1 MSLRT
6 GGSNPRAGTVV
17 RGAGRFARRSA
28 WPVLFTIVLA
38 GVLVLGVFPTRTYI
52 QKRQD
57 LTETEVRLEEL
68 NEANAKAEKHVEALQ
83 SDVEIERI
91 AREQYNLVKPGE
103 ETYHVLPAPK
113 DPVQIPDVWPFNR
126 FHTHL
131 GK

>member
-1 MSLRT
+1 VSVRT
-6 GGSNPRAGTVV
+6 KSASAIRGT
-17 RGAGRFARRSA
+17 GRFVRRSA

-57 LTETEVRLEEL
+57 VAETEVRLQQL
-68 NEANAKAEKHVEALQ
+68 NDANAKAEKHVEALQ
-83 SDVEIERI
+83 SDAEIERI

>member
-1 MSLRT
+1 MSQATRRLGAT
-6 GGSNPRAGTVV
+6 A
-17 RGAGRFARRSA
+17 RGAGRIARRSA

-57 LTETEVRLEEL
+57 MTESEVRLQQL
-68 NEANAKAEKHVEALQ
+68 TEANDKAQKHVEALQ
-83 SDVEIERI
+83 SDAEIERI

>member
-1 MSLRT
+1 MSGVVST
-6 GGSNPRAGTVV
+6 AGATV
-17 RGAGRFARRSA
+17 RGVGRFARRSA
-28 WPVLFTIVLA
+28 WPVLFAIVLC
-38 GVLVLGVFPTRTYI
+38 GVVVLGVFPTRTYV

-57 LTETEVRLEEL
+57 VTQTEARLQVL
-68 NEANAKAEKHVEALQ
+68 SEANAKSVKHVEALQ
-83 SDVEIERI
+83 SDTEIERI
-91 AREQYNLVKPGE
+91 ARQQYNLVKPGE

>member
-1 MSLRT
+1 VSGVVST
-6 GGSNPRAGTVV
+6 AGATV
-17 RGAGRFARRSA
+17 RGVGRFARRSA
-28 WPVLFTIVLA
+28 WPVLFAIVLC
-38 GVLVLGVFPTRTYI
+38 GVVVLGVFPTRTYV

-57 LTETEVRLEEL
+57 VTQTEARLQVL
-68 NEANAKAEKHVEALQ
+68 SEANAKSVKHVEALQ
-83 SDVEIERI
+83 SDTEIERI
-91 AREQYNLVKPGE
+91 ARQQYNLVKPGE